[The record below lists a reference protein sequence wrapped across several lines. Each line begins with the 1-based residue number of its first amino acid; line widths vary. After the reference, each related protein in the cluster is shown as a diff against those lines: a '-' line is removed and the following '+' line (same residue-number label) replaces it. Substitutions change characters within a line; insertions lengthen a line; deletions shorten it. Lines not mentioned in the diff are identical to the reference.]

1 VTDDGARV
9 YGRRRGAPAGDTRHG
24 EIDPWPL
31 VAYVAAP
38 PKGFVLEP
46 ADRRRAWIGA
56 SPHRFVRR
64 CLPLMVAN
72 EAGWTIRT
80 PFGLGARWNGADAP
94 GNVEI
99 RVLGPSHPGTAR
111 VSNQL
116 GVGLVTFN
124 IPYVFRTP
132 PGVALL
138 VRGPPNFWIAGA
150 HPLEG
155 LVETDWATTTFTM
168 SWRIESPHRWIEFAP
183 GDPVCFLQPISIA
196 TVEAAQPVVR
206 PLSDDPEA
214 EALYRTWAASR
225 DAFKA
230 DLERSP
236 RVWQKDYY
244 LGREPA
250 GRPVASHRTRL
261 TLAPFT
267 GSPEDAHTPA
277 PRAPGAAATSGGTT
291 PQRVRPTSAYLVL
304 DDFYAGVRELRASA
318 EHDFDAAA
326 QRGAEGGVWDLFQ
339 REGSYAYLRTPAER
353 VIPARLVRR
362 YRYALSSWAWE
373 NLGVGHV
380 TDPLLSLYVSGCVAT
395 LSNDPQEAA
404 YGFVHSLSPGLGFT
418 GGDTLLRHGDSD
430 DVERVAPTFN
440 RLLVFDARLLHG
452 VELVQGSWSP
462 HRGRLVLQGHVRAG
476 GLHHTGG
483 LTHDDAAGAL
493 RGTARRLAELVPELG
508 SDGSAG
514 LGVRLDVDRDGEV
527 TDVVTLSAFG
537 APGGGPGIAAD
548 VVDRIIDTL
557 AETRFAGGPGTATFS
572 VPLDDLRCAVPM
584 FKSVVLDTPDAADG
598 VVVTGE
604 GGAAHLNSTA
614 RFILEC
620 CTGDAGPGEIAGLVQ
635 GAFEL
640 SSPPLGDVDGC
651 LLDLLGA
658 GLITDASP
666 SERRHGAA

>member
-1 VTDDGARV
+1 
-9 YGRRRGAPAGDTRHG
+9 
-24 EIDPWPL
+24 
-31 VAYVAAP
+31 
-38 PKGFVLEP
+38 
-46 ADRRRAWIGA
+46 
-56 SPHRFVRR
+56 
-64 CLPLMVAN
+64 MVAN

-99 RVLGPSHPGTAR
+99 RVLDPSHPGTAR

-124 IPYVFRTP
+124 MPYVFRTP

-138 VRGPPNFWIAGA
+138 VRGPPNFWIAGV

-196 TVEAAQPVVR
+196 TVEAAQPVLR

-225 DAFKA
+225 AAFKA

-236 RVWQKDYY
+236 REWQKDYY

-261 TLAPFT
+261 EVAPFT
-267 GSPEDAHTPA
+267 GIPEDAHPRA
-277 PRAPGAAATSGGTT
+277 PRAPKAAIGDSPT
-291 PQRVRPTSAYLVL
+291 PQRVGSKPLCLVL
-304 DDFYAGVRELRASA
+304 DDFYPSARELRASV
-318 EHDFDAAA
+318 EHDFTSAA
-326 QRGAEGGVWDLFQ
+326 QRGAERGVWDLFQ

-362 YRYALSSWAWE
+362 YRYALRSWAWE
-373 NLGVGHV
+373 NLGVGHL
-380 TDPLLSLYVSGCVAT
+380 TGPLLSLYVSGCVAT
-395 LSNDPQEAA
+395 LGNDPQDAA
-404 YGFVHSLSPGLGFT
+404 YAFVHSLSPGLGFT
-418 GGDTLLRHGDSD
+418 GGDTLLRDGDSEE
-430 DVERVAPTFN
+430 VKRVAPTFN
-440 RLLVFDARLLHG
+440 RLLVFDARLPHG

-462 HRGRLVLQGHVRAG
+462 HRGRLVLQGHIRAG
-476 GLHHTGG
+476 GLYHTGG
-483 LTHDDAAGAL
+483 LTHDDVAGAL

-508 SDGSAG
+508 SAGLTG
-514 LGVRLDVDRDGEV
+514 LGVRLDVDSDGEV

-537 APGGGPGIAAD
+537 AAVGGPGIPAD
-548 VVDRIIDTL
+548 VIDRIIDTL
-557 AETRFAGGPGTATFS
+557 AGTRFAGGPGTATFS
-572 VPLDDLRCAVPM
+572 VPLDDLRSAVPM
-584 FKSVVLDTPDAADG
+584 FKSVVFDPPDAADG

-640 SSPPLGDVDGC
+640 SSPPLGDVEGC